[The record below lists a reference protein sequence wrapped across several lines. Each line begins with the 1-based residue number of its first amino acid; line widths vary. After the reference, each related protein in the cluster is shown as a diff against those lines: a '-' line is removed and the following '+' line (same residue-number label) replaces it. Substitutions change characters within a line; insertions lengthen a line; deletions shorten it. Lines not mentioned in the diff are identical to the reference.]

1 VWPKIARLCSKSPD
15 CIRRSSAITISL
27 FTTGSPYSR
36 SELNEGKKVGLTS
49 AADNTVGLGNDGSGN
64 DEAEPSDML
73 AADDIVAEMG
83 SSNPPTGLSRAKLN
97 RAIAYITAHLSEDIK
112 IVDIAAHLGISQ
124 YHFGRLFKQSTGIT
138 VHNYL
143 IQQRVKRAQQLLR
156 ESDLTI
162 LVIAEQCGFA
172 NPSHLARCFRKQL
185 GVTPRQFRAMS

>member
-1 VWPKIARLCSKSPD
+1 
-15 CIRRSSAITISL
+15 
-27 FTTGSPYSR
+27 
-36 SELNEGKKVGLTS
+36 LNVGKQVGLTS
-49 AADNTVGLGNDGSGN
+49 AADNTIGLGNDGSGN
-64 DEAEPSDML
+64 DEAEPSKMS
-73 AADDIVAEMG
+73 ADADNATDRVAP
-83 SSNPPTGLSRAKLN
+83 SNTSGLPRAKLN

-143 IQQRVKRAQQLLR
+143 IQQRVKRAQHLLR
-156 ESDLTI
+156 ETDLSI

-185 GVTPRQFRAMS
+185 GITPRQFRAMS